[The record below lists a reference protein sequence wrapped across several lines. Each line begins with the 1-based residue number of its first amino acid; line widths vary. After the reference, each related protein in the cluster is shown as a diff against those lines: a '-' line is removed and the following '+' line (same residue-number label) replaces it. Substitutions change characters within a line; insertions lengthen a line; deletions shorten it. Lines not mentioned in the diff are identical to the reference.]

1 MTMALAGHHK
11 PVHLCQDD
19 GRINEPGEFGTG
31 LGMVEDSEYVTVEVA
46 LKPNDLLVFCTDG
59 LLEAVNA
66 GLEQYGNDRLI
77 EQVRQHAD
85 SGTNGLLEAI
95 RSDLATHCG
104 PQKLE
109 DDLTIVV
116 VGANSS

>member
-11 PVHLCQDD
+11 PVHLCRDD
-19 GRINEPGEFGTG
+19 GKIGTPGEFGTG
-31 LGMVEDSEYVTVEVA
+31 LGMLDDSEYVTVDVH
-46 LKPNDLLVFCTDG
+46 LKPGDLLVFCTDG
-59 LLEAVNA
+59 LLEAANA

-85 SGTNGLLEAI
+85 AGTNGILEAI

-104 PQKLE
+104 EQKLE

-116 VGANSS
+116 VGATR